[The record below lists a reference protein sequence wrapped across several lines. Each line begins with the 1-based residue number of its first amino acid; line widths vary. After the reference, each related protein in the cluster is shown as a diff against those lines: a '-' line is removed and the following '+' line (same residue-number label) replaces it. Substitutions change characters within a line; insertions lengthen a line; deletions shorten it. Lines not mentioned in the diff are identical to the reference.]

1 MTGAPLNIGM
11 RAAIY
16 EKPLESHRGHAT
28 RGAGRVGP
36 P

>member
-1 MTGAPLNIGM
+1 MTGAPINIGM

-16 EKPLESHRGHAT
+16 EKPLESNVGT
-28 RGAGRVGP
+28 RPGGGRVGP